1 MAKKNPYENQQNQLD
16 VELPAELA
24 EGVYSNLVMIS
35 HSPTEFVFDFITMLP
50 GLPKPRVISRII
62 MSPEHT
68 QSFVN
73 ALKQNIEMYEN
84 AFGKIKGTNITIPFG
99 KIGEA

>member
-1 MAKKNPYENQQNQLD
+1 MAKKNPYENEQPPVD
-16 VELPAELA
+16 VELPADLA
-24 EGVYSNLVMIS
+24 EGLYSNLVMIS

-62 MSPEHT
+62 MSPEHA
-68 QSFVN
+68 QSFLG

-84 AFGKIKGTNITIPFG
+84 SFGKIKGANITLPFG

>member
-1 MAKKNPYENQQNQLD
+1 MAKKPPFENAPQID

-24 EGVYSNLVMIS
+24 EGSYSNLVMIS

-50 GLPKPRVISRII
+50 GLPKPRVISRIV
-62 MSPEHT
+62 MSPEHA
-68 QSFVN
+68 QNFLN
-73 ALKQNIEMYEN
+73 ALKENIEMYEN
-84 AFGKIKGTNITIPFG
+84 SFGKIRSGNITIPFG